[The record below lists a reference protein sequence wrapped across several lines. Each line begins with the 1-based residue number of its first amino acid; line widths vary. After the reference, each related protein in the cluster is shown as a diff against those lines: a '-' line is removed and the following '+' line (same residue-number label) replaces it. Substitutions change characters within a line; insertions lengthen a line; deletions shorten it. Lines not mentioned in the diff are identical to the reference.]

1 MAQDR
6 EIHLPLAFTN
16 YEILFLDQFLNSHVL
31 KIQRH
36 HPHLQFDIPTLKKE
50 LTLLQFNPNL
60 TKNIFAYEIFV
71 FQVKLI
77 QSYFPYPSIY
87 YTGVLKDLS
96 RFFPQAYL
104 VTEEHQ
110 PKGVSTPLIPLQTED
125 GSYKLPSLD
134 HTDSLQPTV
143 L

>member
-6 EIHLPLAFTN
+6 EIQLRLAFTN

-36 HPHLQFDIPTLKKE
+36 NPHLHFDIPTLIKE
-50 LTLLQFNPNL
+50 LKLLQFNPNL

-71 FQVKLI
+71 FQIKLI
-77 QSYFPYPSIY
+77 QSYYPYPSIY

-104 VTEEHQ
+104 VSQRH
-110 PKGVSTPLIPLQTED
+110 
-125 GSYKLPSLD
+125 
-134 HTDSLQPTV
+134 
-143 L
+143 